1 MSLDEKNIR
10 PSPIAGSWYSSD
22 PEALSSEIHSY
33 LEHASLPEIKTDV
46 IGLVAPHAG
55 YRYSGPTA
63 GYAYRA
69 VMGKK
74 FDIVAV
80 FSPFHAYLREPLLT
94 TQHSAYQTPLGVVP
108 VAGEPLHD
116 FVERMEQNKFPVF
129 GIAFDGEH
137 SLEIQLP
144 FLQTVLADK
153 FQLFPLMIRTHELK
167 EIELIAQAAA
177 AVLKGKKVLLV
188 ASTDLSHFYDE
199 QTACQ
204 LDDEMLKRI
213 AAFSPEQVLEA
224 EKKGIAFACGAGA
237 VAAVLRTAQLL
248 GGKTVQVL
256 HHSTSGEETGDYS
269 SVVGYGAAI
278 ITI

>member
-10 PSPIAGSWYSSD
+10 PSPIAGTWYSRD
-22 PEALSSEIHSY
+22 PQVLSAEIQSY
-33 LEHASLPEIKTDV
+33 LDCASLPEIQADV

-74 FDIVAV
+74 FDVAAV
-80 FSPFHAYLREPLLT
+80 FSPYHAYIREPVIT
-94 TQHSAYQTPLGVVP
+94 TGHSAYQTPLGVVP
-108 VAGEPLHD
+108 VAEKPLHE
-116 FVERMEQNKFPVF
+116 FMESMQQNKFPVYE
-129 GIAFDGEH
+129 ITFDGEH

-144 FLQTVLADK
+144 FLQTALAGA
-153 FQLFPLMIRTHELK
+153 FQLFPLMIRTHEIN
-167 EIELIAQAAA
+167 EIEMIAQAAA

-199 QTACQ
+199 STACK
-204 LDDEMLKRI
+204 LDEEMLKRI
-213 AAFSPEQVLEA
+213 ASFSPEKVLEA

-248 GGKTVQVL
+248 GGKTVRVL
-256 HHSTSGEETGDYS
+256 HHSTSGEETGDLS

-278 ITI
+278 IEQ

>member
-10 PSPIAGSWYSSD
+10 PSPIAGSWYSSN
-22 PEALSSEIHSY
+22 PEVLSGEIHSY
-33 LEHASLPEIKTDV
+33 LDHASLPEIKSDV

-80 FSPFHAYLREPLLT
+80 FSPFHAYIREPLLT

-108 VAGEPLHD
+108 VAEEPLQD
-116 FVERMEQNKFPVF
+116 FVERMEQNKLPVY

-137 SLEIQLP
+137 ALEIQLP
-144 FLQTVLADK
+144 FLQTALAGA
-153 FQLFPLMIRTHELK
+153 FQLFPLMIRIHEIN

-213 AAFSPEQVLEA
+213 AAFSPEKVLEA
-224 EKKGIAFACGAGA
+224 EKEGVAFACGVGA

-269 SVVGYGAAI
+269 SVVGYGAAVI
-278 ITI
+278 EI

>member
-1 MSLDEKNIR
+1 MSLDMKNVR
-10 PSPIAGSWYSSD
+10 PSPIAGTWYSAD
-22 PEALSSEIHSY
+22 PQILFREIRSY
-33 LEHASLPEIKTDV
+33 LDNAELPKIGGDV
-46 IGLVAPHAG
+46 IGLIAPHAG
-55 YRYSGPTA
+55 YQYSGPTA

-80 FSPFHAYLREPLLT
+80 FSPFHPYINEPLIT
-94 TQHSAYQTPLGVVP
+94 TQHSAYQTPLGLVP
-108 VAGEPLHD
+108 VVEEPLEN
-116 FVERMEQNKFPVF
+116 FIEKMEKNKFPVF
-129 GIAFDGEH
+129 GIAFDEEH

-144 FLQTVLADK
+144 FLQAALAET
-153 FQLFPLMIRTHELK
+153 FQLFPLMIRTHEPDD
-167 EIELIAQAAA
+167 IEMIAQAAA

-199 QTACQ
+199 PTACR
-204 LDDEMLKRI
+204 LDEEMLKRI

-248 GGKTVQVL
+248 GGKSVQIL

-269 SVVGYGAAI
+269 SVVGYGAAVI
-278 ITI
+278 EI